1 MRPILIIGE
10 VLASRNGPLGTG
22 AVIARELAEKTDH
35 PVVLASRVG
44 DGEVGRSLVQELEA
58 AGVDCSVMQY
68 DYDRPTLR
76 ANAIRRDPARPN
88 AHDLLQWDSDLER
101 NALKAGL
108 VICTIGI
115 RHSGQSRSTADRAL
129 LAAEGTPRVIL
140 LMQDE
145 KVFEPIERDTI
156 GRACELSEI
165 LVAGPEAFAALRVH
179 PPMNARDVAER
190 EDIDAVLL
198 SDGDTTDIHGPEVS
212 LKEAGNEPLMTRTIN
227 LLAELAKG
235 SSISDALRATD

>member
-1 MRPILIIGE
+1 MRPILVIGE

-44 DGEVGRSLVQELEA
+44 DGEVGRSLVQELESS
-58 AGVDCSVMQY
+58 GVDCSVMQY

-101 NALKAGL
+101 IALKAAL
-108 VICTIGI
+108 VICTIGM

-129 LAAEGTPRVIL
+129 LAAEGAPRLIL
-140 LMQDE
+140 MIQDE
-145 KVFEPIERDTI
+145 EVFEPIDRDTI

-165 LVAGPEAFAALRVH
+165 LVAGPEAFNALRVH
-179 PPMNARDVAER
+179 PPMNASDVARR
-190 EDIDAVLL
+190 EHLDAVIL
-198 SDGDTTDIHGPEVS
+198 SDGETMEIHGPEVS
-212 LKEAGNEPLMTRTIN
+212 LKETKDEPLMSRTID
-227 LLAELAKG
+227 LLADLANG
-235 SSISDALRATD
+235 SSIADALRAKG